1 MNKRQFKKAIK
12 NGMKAATCG
21 ICNDYYYGIKRIVK
35 EGKKYIVVFK
45 SLNMHDTYG
54 DVCRLYSQKGN
65 FIRDLY

>member
-12 NGMKAATCG
+12 NGMKAATRG
-21 ICNDYYYGIKRIVK
+21 TYNAYYYGIKRITK
-35 EGKKYIVVFK
+35 EGNMFVVVFK

-54 DVCRLYSQKGN
+54 DTCRLYSKKGN